1 MRKVV
6 KKLVT
11 GLLVGTLTVGL
22 LSGCG
27 NSKSKETK
35 DTATKTTADSMTI
48 AVTSF
53 ADTLE
58 PTEQYFSWVVT
69 RYGVGETL
77 VKFDG
82 NGELTEC
89 LADSWEKSEDGLS
102 WTFAIRE
109 NVKFSNGDDMT
120 PEMVKASL
128 EEPLRRVIGQFLSL
142 NRSPSKWMDRMW

>member
-11 GLLVGTLTVGL
+11 GLLVGTMTAGL
-22 LSGCG
+22 LVGCG
-27 NSKSKETK
+27 NSKSEETK
-35 DTATKTTADSMTI
+35 KVDTKSTADSMTI

-77 VKFDG
+77 VKFDE

-89 LADSWEKSEDGLS
+89 LAESWEKSEDGLS

-109 NVKFSNGDDMT
+109 NVKFSNSIAGFNHCTSTFYLKVT
-120 PEMVKASL
+120 P
-128 EEPLRRVIGQFLSL
+128 
-142 NRSPSKWMDRMW
+142 